1 MLRSLFS
8 GISGLRA
15 HQQMMDVTGNN
26 IANVNTTGYKS
37 SQTVFQDTLSQMI
50 NAAGAPQNGSGGT
63 NPAQVGLGVR
73 TASINANF
81 SQGAAQTTGKAGDMM
96 IQGDGFF
103 VVKSGNESV
112 YTRAGSFTFDANG
125 SLTTPNGQIVQGWGA
140 DTNGMVNT
148 AGAPGDIKLP
158 IGISLAPEATT
169 KFTLT
174 GNLSFA
180 APTAGADKFAPVTG
194 SSKVIPVPVIDANG
208 TASTLNVRLVK
219 TGTGTWEVQLPD
231 PNAAQFLAAGPPP
244 VPNPQYPYGPTSPV
258 QPLDFS
264 TGTPAIPGAPP
275 TPLDAQNPTIN
286 LGGWDIDL
294 HDLTHYAGNTEA
306 RVSASDG
313 SAAGVLSSYTVS
325 NTGQIVGVFSNGL
338 KQTLGQLALANFNN
352 VNGLEKI
359 GDSMFRSTVN
369 SGLAQVGSAGTAGL
383 GLITNG
389 ALEMSNVDLAQEFT
403 NLVIAQRGFQAN
415 SRIIT
420 TSDEILQELV
430 NLKR

>member
-26 IANVNTTGYKS
+26 IANVNTIGYKS
-37 SQTVFQDTLSQMI
+37 SQVVFQDTLSQMV
-50 NAAGAPQNGSGGT
+50 NAAGAPQNGAGGT

-81 SQGAAQTTGKAGDMM
+81 GQGAAETTGKSTDLM

-103 VVKSGNESV
+103 VVKSGGEEL
-112 YTRAGSFTFDANG
+112 YTRAGSFSFDANG
-125 SLTTPNGQIVQGWGA
+125 ALTTPNGQTVQGWSGV
-140 DTNGMVNT
+140 NGVVNT
-148 AGAPGDIKLP
+148 ANAPGDIKLP
-158 IGISLAPEATT
+158 IGVTLSPTLTT
-169 KFTLT
+169 NITLT
-174 GNLSFA
+174 GNFSNEA
-180 APTAGADKFAPVTG
+180 AVGDTQQMAV
-194 SSKVIPVPVIDANG
+194 KVYDANG
-208 TASTLNVRLVK
+208 AANPMVVQFTKADSD
-219 TGTGTWEVQLPD
+219 TWTMSLPD
-231 PNAAQFLAAGPPP
+231 GSTVDVDFTAGKGPATVAAGG
-244 VPNPQYPYGPTSPV
+244 YTF
-258 QPLDFS
+258 D
-264 TGTPAIPGAPP
+264 T
-275 TPLDAQNPTIN
+275 
-286 LGGWDIDL
+286 
-294 HDLTHYAGNTEA
+294 HDLTQFSGLTSAH
-306 RVSASDG
+306 VSNSDG
-313 SAAGVLSSYTVS
+313 SASGVLSAYTVS

-338 KQTLGQLALANFNN
+338 KETLGQVALANFNN

-369 SGLAQVGSAGTAGL
+369 SGLAQVGPAGTQGL
-383 GLITNG
+383 GLITSG

>member
-37 SQTVFQDTLSQMI
+37 SQTVFQDTLSQMV
-50 NAAGAPQNGSGGT
+50 NAAGAPQNGAGGT

-81 SQGAAQTTGKAGDMM
+81 NQGAAQTTGKSGDMM

-103 VVKSGNESV
+103 MVKSGGEELF
-112 YTRAGSFTFDANG
+112 TRAGSFTFDANG
-125 SLTTPNGQIVQGWGA
+125 SLTTPNGQIVQGWSA
-140 DTNGMVNT
+140 DLTGKVNT
-148 AGAPGDIKLP
+148 AGAPGNIKLP
-158 IGISLAPEATT
+158 IGISLSPVQTT
-169 KFTLT
+169 AFTLT
-174 GNLSFA
+174 GNLSYEA
-180 APTAGADKFAPVTG
+180 LVNDV
-194 SSKVIPVPVIDANG
+194 KVIPIPTIDKDG
-208 TASTLNVRLVK
+208 ASGTLNVTLTK
-219 TGTGTWEVQLPD
+219 TDADTWQMTMPDDPINGPVTPFDVNFVGGRAQSGVNDSAGNDTGEITM
-231 PNAAQFLAAGPPP
+231 GG
-244 VPNPQYPYGPTSPV
+244 Y
-258 QPLDFS
+258 
-264 TGTPAIPGAPP
+264 
-275 TPLDAQNPTIN
+275 TIN
-286 LGGWDIDL
+286 LKDVTNYSGS
-294 HDLTHYAGNTEA
+294 TEA

-313 SAAGVLSSYTVS
+313 SAAGLLSSYTVS

-369 SGLAQVGSAGTAGL
+369 SGLAQVGAAGSAGL

>member
-26 IANVNTTGYKS
+26 ISNVNTTGYKS
-37 SQTVFQDTLSQMI
+37 SQTVFQDTLSQMV
-50 NAAGAPQNGSGGT
+50 NAAGAPQNDSGGT

-73 TASINANF
+73 TASVNANF
-81 SQGAAQTTGKAGDMM
+81 SQGAAQTTGKSGDMM

-103 VVKSGNESV
+103 MVRGGGETL

-125 SLTTPNGQIVQGWGA
+125 NLTTPNGQMVQGWSANA
-140 DTNGMVNT
+140 DGEVNS
-148 AGAPGDIKLP
+148 AGAPEPIKLP
-158 IGISLAPEATT
+158 IGISLQPVATESMT
-169 KFTLT
+169 FT
-174 GNLSFA
+174 GNLSYEA
-180 APTAGADKFAPVTG
+180 ALNDF
-194 SSKVIPVPVIDANG
+194 KVIPVPVIDANG
-208 TASTLNVRLVK
+208 ASSTLNVRLQK
-219 TGTGTWEVQLPD
+219 TGATQWTLQLPD
-231 PNAAQFLAAGPPP
+231 GVADPND
-244 VPNPQYPYGPTSPV
+244 PYNGGTS
-258 QPLDFS
+258 QALDF
-264 TGTPAIPGAPP
+264 PAGRPVDPADPTQPATTVTLGAY
-275 TPLDAQNPTIN
+275 TVDVR
-286 LGGWDIDL
+286 
-294 HDLTHYAGNTEA
+294 DLTHYSGNTEA

-313 SAAGVLSSYTVS
+313 AGAGILSSYTVS

-369 SGLAQVGSAGTAGL
+369 SGLAQVGAAGSAGL
-383 GLITNG
+383 GLINNG

>member
-26 IANVNTTGYKS
+26 IANVNTTGYKT
-37 SQTVFQDTLSQMI
+37 SQAVFQDTLSQMV
-50 NAAGAPQNGSGGT
+50 NAAGAPQTQAGGT

-73 TASINANF
+73 LASISANF
-81 SQGAAQTTGKAGDMM
+81 SQGAAQTTGKSSDMM

-103 VVKSGNESV
+103 IVKSNGESL
-112 YTRAGSFTFDANG
+112 YTRAGSFSFDGNG
-125 SLTTPNGQIVQGWGA
+125 SLTTPNGQIVQGWSANAAGV
-140 DTNGMVNT
+140 VNT
-148 AGAPGDIKLP
+148 AGAPGNIKLP
-158 IGISLAPEATT
+158 IGISLAPTATT
-169 KFTLT
+169 SFTLT
-174 GNLSFA
+174 GNLSYEANVGDF
-180 APTAGADKFAPVTG
+180 
-194 SSKVIPVPVIDANG
+194 KVIPVPVIDANG
-208 TASTLNVRLVK
+208 ASSVMNVTLTETVK
-219 TGTGTWEVQLPD
+219 GD
-231 PNAAQFLAAGPPP
+231 
-244 VPNPQYPYGPTSPV
+244 
-258 QPLDFS
+258 
-264 TGTPAIPGAPP
+264 PAIPTVPEWTMTLPDGSTQALSFPSGRPEDPAFPGVPLTTVSLGAAPN
-275 TPLDAQNPTIN
+275 TYTI
-286 LGGWDIDL
+286 DVR
-294 HDLTHYAGNTEA
+294 DLTCYSGNTEA

-313 SAAGVLSSYTVS
+313 SAAGILSSYTVS

-369 SGLAQVGSAGTAGL
+369 SGLAQVGAAGSAGL
-383 GLITNG
+383 GLISSG
-389 ALEMSNVDLAQEFT
+389 MLEMSNVDLAQEFT

>member
-37 SQTVFQDTLSQMI
+37 SQTVFQDTLSQMV
-50 NAAGAPQNGSGGT
+50 NAAGAPQNAAGGT

-73 TASINANF
+73 TASVNSNF

-103 VVKSGNESV
+103 VVKSGAESV

-125 SLTTPNGQIVQGWGA
+125 SLTTPNGQIVQGWSANTAGA
-140 DTNGMVNT
+140 VNT
-148 AGAPGDIKLP
+148 AGAPGDIQLP
-158 IGISLAPEATT
+158 IGISLQPQPTQNI
-169 KFTLT
+169 TLT
-174 GNLSFA
+174 GNLSYEAVQGDF
-180 APTAGADKFAPVTG
+180 
-194 SSKVIPVPVIDANG
+194 KVIPVRVIDANG
-208 TASTLNVRLVK
+208 ASCSLNIKITRD
-219 TGTGTWEVQLPD
+219 PD
-231 PNAAQFLAAGPPP
+231 PAITWTITVPDPADPTDPTKDGTYTIPFTGGKADGEPDP
-244 VPNPQYPYGPTSPV
+244 VSGLP
-258 QPLDFS
+258 S
-264 TGTPAIPGAPP
+264 TKIIRNGLT
-275 TPLDAQNPTIN
+275 
-286 LGGWDIDL
+286 IDL
-294 HDLTHYAGNTEA
+294 KDITNYSGNTEA

-313 SAAGVLSSYTVS
+313 SGAGILSSYTVS

-369 SGLAQVGSAGTAGL
+369 SGLAQVGSAGSAGL
-383 GLITNG
+383 GLITSG

>member
-37 SQTVFQDTLSQMI
+37 SQAVFQDTLSQMV
-50 NAAGAPQNGSGGT
+50 NAAGAPQNGAGGT

-81 SQGAAQTTGKAGDMM
+81 SQGAAQTTGKSGDMM

-103 VVKSGNESV
+103 VVKSGGESV

-125 SLTTPNGQIVQGWGA
+125 SLTTPNGQIVQGWSA
-140 DTNGMVNT
+140 DADGTVNT

-158 IGISLAPEATT
+158 IGISLAPEETT

-174 GNLSFA
+174 GNLSYEAPVNTA
-180 APTAGADKFAPVTG
+180 AAGATPTPG
-194 SSKVIPVPVIDANG
+194 SSKVIPIPVVDENG
-208 TASTLNVRLVK
+208 ASSTLNVTMTK
-219 TGTGTWEVQLPD
+219 TDTDKWTVTTPGGGSEVLTFVNGKPVD
-231 PNAAQFLAAGPPP
+231 AGGNQ
-244 VPNPQYPYGPTSPV
+244 VTS
-258 QPLDFS
+258 
-264 TGTPAIPGAPP
+264 
-275 TPLDAQNPTIN
+275 IN
-286 LGGWDIDL
+286 LTDNGKTYAVDITDI
-294 HDLTHYAGNTEA
+294 THYSGNTEA

-313 SAAGVLSSYTVS
+313 SAAGILSSYTVS

-338 KQTLGQLALANFNN
+338 KQSLGQLALANFNN

-369 SGLAQVGSAGTAGL
+369 SGLAQVGAAGSAGL
-383 GLITNG
+383 GLITSG

>member
-37 SQTVFQDTLSQMI
+37 SQTVFQDTLSQMV
-50 NAAGAPQNGSGGT
+50 NAAGAPQNGAGGT

-73 TASINANF
+73 TASVNANF
-81 SQGAAQTTGKAGDMM
+81 SQGAAQTTGKSGDMM

-103 VVKSGNESV
+103 ITKSGGETV

-125 SLTTPNGQIVQGWGA
+125 SLTTPNGQIVQGWSA
-140 DTNGMVNT
+140 DTDGEVNV
-148 AGAPGDIKLP
+148 AGAPGNIKLP

-169 KFTLT
+169 SFTLT
-174 GNLSFA
+174 GNLSFE
-180 APTAGADKFAPVTG
+180 APIDATGATPG
-194 SSKVIPVPVIDANG
+194 SSKVIPIPVIDVNG
-208 TASTLNVRLVK
+208 ASSTLNVK
-219 TGTGTWEVQLPD
+219 MTKSAADTWDITTPGGGTGTLTFQNGKPVD
-231 PNAAQFLAAGPPP
+231 AG
-244 VPNPQYPYGPTSPV
+244 G
-258 QPLDFS
+258 QPLTS
-264 TGTPAIPGAPP
+264 M
-275 TPLDAQNPTIN
+275 TITD
-286 LGGWDIDL
+286 GGNTYTVDITDI
-294 HDLTHYAGNTEA
+294 TQYSGNTEA

-313 SAAGVLSSYTVS
+313 SGAGILSSYTVS

-338 KQTLGQLALANFNN
+338 KQSLGQLALANFNN

-369 SGLAQVGSAGTAGL
+369 SGLAQVGAAGSAGL
-383 GLITNG
+383 GLITSG

>member
-37 SQTVFQDTLSQMI
+37 SQTVFQDTLSQMV
-50 NAAGAPQNGSGGT
+50 NAAGAPQNGAGGT

-81 SQGAAQTTGKAGDMM
+81 NQGAAQTTGKSGDMM

-103 VVKSGNESV
+103 MVKSGGEELF
-112 YTRAGSFTFDANG
+112 TRAGSFTFDANG
-125 SLTTPNGQIVQGWGA
+125 SLTTPNGQIVQGWSA
-140 DTNGMVNT
+140 DLTGKVNT
-148 AGAPGDIKLP
+148 AGAPGNIKLP
-158 IGISLAPEATT
+158 IGISLSPVQTT
-169 KFTLT
+169 SFTLT
-174 GNLSFA
+174 GNLSYESLVN
-180 APTAGADKFAPVTG
+180 DV
-194 SSKVIPVPVIDANG
+194 KVIPIPTIDKDG
-208 TASTLNVRLVK
+208 ASGTLNVTLTK
-219 TGTGTWEVQLPD
+219 TDDDTWQMTMPD
-231 PNAAQFLAAGPPP
+231 DPINGP
-244 VPNPQYPYGPTSPV
+244 VPPFDVNFVGGRAQSGVNDSAGN
-258 QPLDFS
+258 D
-264 TGTPAIPGAPP
+264 TGEIDMGGYK
-275 TPLDAQNPTIN
+275 IN
-286 LGGWDIDL
+286 LKDVTNYSGS
-294 HDLTHYAGNTEA
+294 TEA

-313 SAAGVLSSYTVS
+313 SAAGLLSSYTVS

-369 SGLAQVGSAGTAGL
+369 SGLAQVGAAGSAGL

>member
-37 SQTVFQDTLSQMI
+37 SQTVFQDTLSQMV
-50 NAAGAPQNGSGGT
+50 NAAGAPQNSAGGT

-73 TASINANF
+73 LASITANF
-81 SQGAAQTTGKAGDMM
+81 GQGAAQTTGKSSDMM

-103 VVKSGNESV
+103 VVKSGGESL
-112 YTRAGSFTFDANG
+112 YTRAGSFSFDANG
-125 SLTTPNGQIVQGWGA
+125 SLTTPNGQIVQGWSA
-140 DTNGMVNT
+140 DGEGEVNT

-158 IGISLAPEATT
+158 IGISLKPEVTENIT
-169 KFTLT
+169 MT
-174 GNLSFA
+174 GNFSNEAVLGTKKEIPVKVYNENGA
-180 APTAGADKFAPVTG
+180 AEPMVVTFEKTGGTEWTMSLPDG
-194 SSKVIPVPVIDANG
+194 SSQPITFQDGKAVGDADPD
-208 TASTLNVRLVK
+208 
-219 TGTGTWEVQLPD
+219 TG
-231 PNAAQFLAAGPPP
+231 
-244 VPNPQYPYGPTSPV
+244 
-258 QPLDFS
+258 LDSGKWRVGNYTF
-264 TGTPAIPGAPP
+264 
-275 TPLDAQNPTIN
+275 
-286 LGGWDIDL
+286 DIR
-294 HDLTHYAGNTEA
+294 DLTQFSGNTEA
-306 RVSASDG
+306 RVSNSDG
-313 SAAGVLSSYTVS
+313 SGAGVLSSYTVS

-338 KQTLGQLALANFNN
+338 KQTLGQVSLANFNN

-369 SGLAQVGSAGTAGL
+369 SGLAQIGAAGSAGL
-383 GLITNG
+383 GLITSG

>member
-26 IANVNTTGYKS
+26 ISNVNTTGYKS
-37 SQTVFQDTLSQMI
+37 SQTVFQDTLSQMV
-50 NAAGAPQNGSGGT
+50 NAAGAPQNQSGGT

-73 TASINANF
+73 TASVNANF

-103 VVKSGNESV
+103 IAKSGGETI

-125 SLTTPNGQIVQGWGA
+125 SLTTPNGQIVQGWSA
-140 DTNGMVNT
+140 DADGEVNT
-148 AGAPGDIKLP
+148 AGAPGPLQLP
-158 IGISLAPEATT
+158 IGISLEPTATENIT
-169 KFTLT
+169 FT
-174 GNLSFA
+174 GNLSFE
-180 APTAGADKFAPVTG
+180 ADIG
-194 SSKVIPVPVIDANG
+194 DYKVIPVPVIDENGSSSTMNVRMEKTSATEWTMMLPLNPPDPSQANEWVGG
-208 TASTLNVRLVK
+208 TAVPIAFLDGRPVVDPAAVPVVPLETV
-219 TGTGTWEVQLPD
+219 TGDGYTFDV
-231 PNAAQFLAAGPPP
+231 
-244 VPNPQYPYGPTSPV
+244 
-258 QPLDFS
+258 
-264 TGTPAIPGAPP
+264 
-275 TPLDAQNPTIN
+275 
-286 LGGWDIDL
+286 
-294 HDLTHYAGNTEA
+294 HDLTYYSGNTEA

-313 SAAGVLSSYTVS
+313 SGAGILSSYTVS

-338 KQTLGQLALANFNN
+338 KQSLGQLALANFNN

-369 SGLAQVGSAGTAGL
+369 SGLAQVGAAGSAGL
-383 GLITNG
+383 GLITSG

-420 TSDEILQELV
+420 TSDEILTELV

>member
-37 SQTVFQDTLSQMI
+37 SQVVFQDTLSQMV
-50 NAAGAPQNGSGGT
+50 NAAGAPQNGAGGT

-81 SQGAAQTTGKAGDMM
+81 SQGAAQTTGKSGDMM

-103 VVKSGNESV
+103 VVKSGGESL

-125 SLTTPNGQIVQGWGA
+125 SLTTPNGQIVQGWSA
-140 DTNGMVNT
+140 DSDGNVNP

-158 IGISLAPEATT
+158 IGVSLAPEATT

-174 GNLSFA
+174 GNLSYE
-180 APTAGADKFAPVTG
+180 APVDATGATAG
-194 SSKVIPVPVIDANG
+194 SSKVIPIPVVDANG
-208 TASTLNVRLVK
+208 ASSTLNVTLTK
-219 TGTGTWEVQLPD
+219 TGATTWTASTPGGASVPINFTNGKPD
-231 PNAAQFLAAGPPP
+231 TN
-244 VPNPQYPYGPTSPV
+244 
-258 QPLDFS
+258 
-264 TGTPAIPGAPP
+264 
-275 TPLDAQNPTIN
+275 TISITE
-286 LGGWDIDL
+286 GGNTYDVDIT
-294 HDLTHYAGNTEA
+294 DLTHYSGNTEA

-313 SAAGVLSSYTVS
+313 SAAGILSSYTVS

-369 SGLAQVGSAGTAGL
+369 SGLAQVGSAGSAGL

>member
-37 SQTVFQDTLSQMI
+37 SQAVFQDTLSQMV
-50 NAAGAPQNGSGGT
+50 NAAGAAQNGAGGT
-63 NPAQVGLGVR
+63 NPSQVGLGVR
-73 TASINANF
+73 LASINANF
-81 SQGAAQTTGKAGDMM
+81 GQGAAQTTGKSSDMM

-103 VVKSGNESV
+103 VVKSGGESL

-125 SLTTPNGQIVQGWGA
+125 SLTTPTGQIVQGWGA
-140 DTNGMVNT
+140 TNGEVNT
-148 AGAPGDIKLP
+148 SGAPGNIKLP
-158 IGISLAPEATT
+158 IGVSLSPTVTENI
-169 KFTLT
+169 TLT
-174 GNLSFA
+174 GNFSYEA
-180 APTAGADKFAPVTG
+180 EVGAVKEIPI
-194 SSKVIPVPVIDANG
+194 KVIDENGAAQTMVVTFTKADAE
-208 TASTLNVRLVK
+208 
-219 TGTGTWEVQLPD
+219 TWTMALPD
-231 PNAAQFLAAGPPP
+231 GTSTDLHFTSGKPDSDSVDLA
-244 VPNPQYPYGPTSPV
+244 PYA
-258 QPLDFS
+258 F
-264 TGTPAIPGAPP
+264 
-275 TPLDAQNPTIN
+275 
-286 LGGWDIDL
+286 DI
-294 HDLTHYAGNTEA
+294 HDLTNFSGNTEA
-306 RVSASDG
+306 RVSNSNG
-313 SAAGVLSSYTVS
+313 STAGVLSSYTVS

-338 KQTLGQLALANFNN
+338 KQTLGQVALANFNN

-369 SGLAQVGSAGTAGL
+369 SGLAQVGAAGSGGL
-383 GLITNG
+383 GLITSG

>member
-37 SQTVFQDTLSQMI
+37 SQTVFQDTLSQMV
-50 NAAGAPQNGSGGT
+50 NAAGAPQNGAGGT

-73 TASINANF
+73 TASVNANF
-81 SQGAAQTTGKAGDMM
+81 SQGAAQTTGKSGDMM

-103 VVKSGNESV
+103 ITKSGGETV

-125 SLTTPNGQIVQGWGA
+125 SLTTPNGQIVQGWSA
-140 DTNGMVNT
+140 DGDGTVNT
-148 AGAPGDIKLP
+148 AGAPGNIKLP

-174 GNLSFA
+174 GNLSFE
-180 APTAGADKFAPVTG
+180 APVDATGALPG
-194 SSKVIPVPVIDANG
+194 SSKVIPIPVYDANG
-208 TASTLNVRLVK
+208 TSSSLDVTMTK
-219 TGTGTWEVQLPD
+219 TGANEWTASAGASSVVIDFTG
-231 PNAAQFLAAGPPP
+231 GK
-244 VPNPQYPYGPTSPV
+244 
-258 QPLDFS
+258 
-264 TGTPAIPGAPP
+264 P
-275 TPLDAQNPTIN
+275 TPKTIQLEGLDV
-286 LGGWDIDL
+286 
-294 HDLTHYAGNTEA
+294 DLTDVTHYSGNTEA

-313 SAAGVLSSYTVS
+313 SGAGILSSYTVS

-338 KQTLGQLALANFNN
+338 KQSLGQLALANFNN

-369 SGLAQVGSAGTAGL
+369 SGLAQVGSAGSAGL
-383 GLITNG
+383 GLITSG

>member
-37 SQTVFQDTLSQMI
+37 SQVVFQDTLSQMV
-50 NAAGAPQNGSGGT
+50 NAAGAPQNGLGGT

-73 TASINANF
+73 TASNNANF
-81 SQGAAQTTGKAGDMM
+81 AQGAAQTTGKAADMM

-103 VVKSGNESV
+103 VVKSGGEEL

-125 SLTTPNGQIVQGWGA
+125 TLVTPNGQQVQGWTANSTGV
-140 DTNGMVNT
+140 VNT
-148 AGAPGDIKLP
+148 ADSPDKIQLP
-158 IGISLAPEATT
+158 IGVTLSPAVTT
-169 KFTLT
+169 NVTLS
-174 GNLSFA
+174 GNFSNESA
-180 APTAGADKFAPVTG
+180 VGDTQQMAV
-194 SSKVIPVPVIDANG
+194 KVYDANG
-208 TASTLNVRLVK
+208 AANPMAVTFTKSDADTWSLTLPVGATMPDGSVVQADGSSLMADGVTPGVLAVGGNVVDVDFTGGKGPASVTF
-219 TGTGTWEVQLPD
+219 GGG
-231 PNAAQFLAAGPPP
+231 AAAG
-244 VPNPQYPYGPTSPV
+244 GFTF
-258 QPLDFS
+258 D
-264 TGTPAIPGAPP
+264 T
-275 TPLDAQNPTIN
+275 
-286 LGGWDIDL
+286 
-294 HDLTHYAGNTEA
+294 HDLTQYSGLTSAH
-306 RVSASDG
+306 VSNSDG
-313 SAAGVLSSYTVS
+313 SASGVLASYTVS

-338 KQTLGQLALANFNN
+338 KQTLGQLALSNFNN

-369 SGLAQVGSAGTAGL
+369 SGLAQVGPAGTMGL
-383 GLITNG
+383 GLITSG

>member
-37 SQTVFQDTLSQMI
+37 SQTVFQDTLSQMV
-50 NAAGAPQNGSGGT
+50 NAAGAPQNDSGGT

-73 TASINANF
+73 TASVNANF
-81 SQGAAQTTGKAGDMM
+81 SQGAAQTTGKSGDMM

-103 VVKSGNESV
+103 MVKGGGETL

-125 SLTTPNGQIVQGWGA
+125 SLTTPNGQVVQGWGA
-140 DTNGMVNT
+140 DTDGEVNT
-148 AGAPGDIKLP
+148 AGAPGPIKLP
-158 IGISLAPEATT
+158 IGISLKPEVTENV
-169 KFTLT
+169 TLT
-174 GNLSFA
+174 GNLSFEA
-180 APTAGADKFAPVTG
+180 QVGEFKI
-194 SSKVIPVPVIDANG
+194 IPVPVVDANG
-208 TASTLNVRLVK
+208 ASSTLNVRLRK
-219 TGTGTWEVQLPD
+219 ESATEWSMTLPD
-231 PNAAQFLAAGPPP
+231 G
-244 VPNPQYPYGPTSPV
+244 GD
-258 QPLDFS
+258 PLDPY
-264 TGTPAIPGAPP
+264 TNPATPPYTITMPNGKPVD
-275 TPLDAQNPTIN
+275 PLDLTTPVKSVA
-286 LGGWDIDL
+286 LGAYTFDITDI
-294 HDLTHYAGNTEA
+294 TQYSGQTEA

-313 SAAGVLSSYTVS
+313 SAAGILSSYTVS
-325 NTGQIVGVFSNGL
+325 NTGQIVGVFSNGM

-369 SGLAQVGSAGTAGL
+369 SGLAQVGAAGSAGL
-383 GLITNG
+383 GLINNG

>member
-37 SQTVFQDTLSQMI
+37 SQTVFQDTLSQMV

-63 NPAQVGLGVR
+63 NPAQAGLGVR
-73 TASINANF
+73 LASINANF
-81 SQGAAQTTGKAGDMM
+81 GQGAAQTTGKSSDMM

-103 VVKSGNESV
+103 VVKSGGEAL

-125 SLTTPNGQIVQGWGA
+125 SLTTPTGQVVQGWSANASG
-140 DTNGMVNT
+140 DVNT

-158 IGISLAPEATT
+158 IGISLAPTVT
-169 KFTLT
+169 DSVTLT
-174 GNLSFA
+174 GNFSYDEVLMA
-180 APTAGADKFAPVTG
+180 KKEIPIKAYNAEG
-194 SSKVIPVPVIDANG
+194 SAVPVV
-208 TASTLNVRLVK
+208 LEFQK
-219 TGTGTWEVQLPD
+219 TGTQEWTVGIKGDASVTPVAVSFAPD
-231 PNAAQFLAAGPPP
+231 NKAKGAIDP
-244 VPNPQYPYGPTSPV
+244 VTL
-258 QPLDFS
+258 LD
-264 TGTPAIPGAPP
+264 TGKI
-275 TPLDAQNPTIN
+275 D
-286 LGGWDIDL
+286 LGGIYQIDV
-294 HDLTHYAGNTEA
+294 HDLTNYSGNTEA
-306 RVSASDG
+306 RVSNTNG
-313 SAAGVLSSYTVS
+313 SGAGVLSSYTVS

-338 KQTLGQLALANFNN
+338 KQTLGQVALANFNN

-369 SGLAQVGSAGTAGL
+369 SGLAQVGAAGSAGL
-383 GLITNG
+383 GLITSG

>member
-37 SQTVFQDTLSQMI
+37 SQTVFQDTLSQMV
-50 NAAGAPQNGSGGT
+50 NAAGAPQNQSGGT

-73 TASINANF
+73 LASINANF
-81 SQGAAQTTGKAGDMM
+81 GQGAAQTTGKSSDMM

-103 VVKSGNESV
+103 VVKSGGEAL

-125 SLTTPNGQIVQGWGA
+125 SLTTPNGQIVQGWSG
-140 DTNGMVNT
+140 DGDGNVNT
-148 AGAPGDIKLP
+148 SGAPGDIKLP
-158 IGISLAPEATT
+158 IGISLSPEITENITMTGNFSNEAVIGTKKEIPVKVYDAAGAANTMVVEFEKTSATEW
-169 KFTLT
+169 TLT
-174 GNLSFA
+174 
-180 APTAGADKFAPVTG
+180 
-194 SSKVIPVPVIDANG
+194 
-208 TASTLNVRLVK
+208 
-219 TGTGTWEVQLPD
+219 LPD
-231 PNAAQFLAAGPPP
+231 GS
-244 VPNPQYPYGPTSPV
+244 T
-258 QPLDFS
+258 QPITFTDGKAV
-264 TGTPAIPGAPP
+264 GTPDLDTGEDTGKVTVGAY
-275 TPLDAQNPTIN
+275 TF
-286 LGGWDIDL
+286 DI
-294 HDLTHYAGNTEA
+294 HDLTQYSGNTEA
-306 RVSASDG
+306 RVSNSDG
-313 SAAGVLSSYTVS
+313 SGAGVLSSYTVS

-338 KQTLGQLALANFNN
+338 KQTLGQVALANFNN

-369 SGLAQVGSAGTAGL
+369 SGLAQVGAAGSAGL
-383 GLITNG
+383 GLITSG

-415 SRIIT
+415 SRVIT

>member
-26 IANVNTTGYKS
+26 IANVNTAGYKS
-37 SQTVFQDTLSQMI
+37 SQVVFQDTLSQMI
-50 NAAGAPQNGSGGT
+50 NAAGAPQNGAGGT

-81 SQGAAQTTGKAGDMM
+81 GQGAAQTTGKSSDLM

-103 VVKSGNESV
+103 VVKSGGEEL

-125 SLTTPNGQIVQGWGA
+125 TLTSPNGQTVQGWSGRDGQVSTA
-140 DTNGMVNT
+140 DV
-148 AGAPGDIKLP
+148 PGDIKLP
-158 IGISLAPEATT
+158 IGVTLAPTVTT
-169 KFTLT
+169 NITLT
-174 GNLSFA
+174 GNFSNEA
-180 APTAGADKFAPVTG
+180 AVNDTQQMSVKAYDTNGAANSMVATFTKTDATTWQMSLPDGSTADIPFTAGKGPATV
-194 SSKVIPVPVIDANG
+194 S
-208 TASTLNVRLVK
+208 
-219 TGTGTWEVQLPD
+219 
-231 PNAAQFLAAGPPP
+231 AGG
-244 VPNPQYPYGPTSPV
+244 YTF
-258 QPLDFS
+258 D
-264 TGTPAIPGAPP
+264 T
-275 TPLDAQNPTIN
+275 
-286 LGGWDIDL
+286 
-294 HDLTHYAGNTEA
+294 HDLTQFSGVTSAH
-306 RVSASDG
+306 VSNSDG
-313 SAAGVLSSYTVS
+313 SASGVLSSYTIS

-338 KQTLGQLALANFNN
+338 KQTLGQVALANFNN

-359 GDSMFRSTVN
+359 GDSMFRNTVN
-369 SGLAQVGSAGTAGL
+369 SGLAQVGPAGSQGL
-383 GLITNG
+383 GLITSG

>member
-37 SQTVFQDTLSQMI
+37 SQVVFQDTLSQMV
-50 NAAGAPQNGSGGT
+50 NAAGAPQNAAGGT

-81 SQGAAQTTGKAGDMM
+81 GQGAAEATGKASDMM

-103 VVKSGNESV
+103 VVKSGGEAL

-125 SLTTPNGQIVQGWGA
+125 SLTTPNGQIVQGWSASG
-140 DTNGMVNT
+140 GVVNT
-148 AGAPGDIKLP
+148 AGTPGDLKLP
-158 IGISLAPEATT
+158 IGVSLAPTPT
-169 KFTLT
+169 QNITLT
-174 GNLSFA
+174 GNFSNEA
-180 APTAGADKFAPVTG
+180 AVGDTKQIPI
-194 SSKVIPVPVIDANG
+194 KVYDANG
-208 TASTLNVRLVK
+208 ASSSMVAGFQKTAATDWTLTLPDGSSRAITFTNGK
-219 TGTGTWEVQLPD
+219 PAGDPD
-231 PNAAQFLAAGPPP
+231 PNTG
-244 VPNPQYPYGPTSPV
+244 
-258 QPLDFS
+258 LDTGKISVGGFS
-264 TGTPAIPGAPP
+264 F
-275 TPLDAQNPTIN
+275 
-286 LGGWDIDL
+286 DI
-294 HDLTHYAGNTEA
+294 HDLTQYSGNTEA
-306 RVSASDG
+306 RVSNSDG
-313 SAAGVLSSYTVS
+313 SGSGVLNSYTVS
-325 NTGQIVGVFSNGL
+325 NTGQVVGVFSNGL
-338 KQTLGQLALANFNN
+338 KETLGQLALANFNN

-369 SGLAQVGSAGTAGL
+369 SGLAQVGSAGSAGL
-383 GLITNG
+383 GLITSG
-389 ALEMSNVDLAQEFT
+389 SLEMSNVDLAQEFT

-415 SRIIT
+415 SRVIT